1 MADENEARGIH
12 NERPA
17 DGEPSEPSLAASRPA
32 ATPRRP
38 AAARRP
44 RARRWL
50 AAGIGVAGLVGAAYL
65 LRSLWSP
72 AVDPST
78 LAGELTYKVPRGDL
92 LISFTERGNI
102 RAARSVPI
110 YSSVE
115 GSSTI
120 VTLVPEG
127 TYVSEGEI
135 LVELDSSEMTQLH
148 NQQQIAVDTA
158 EADLLQATEAL
169 EIQKSLSESEVRDA
183 ELALKLAEID
193 MKKYEE
199 GDYKLALTKANADKT
214 IAEEELTRAK
224 NKYEWTQKLAEKGY
238 VTGTELIA
246 DRLAVSKADL
256 QLEQARGELEVLEKY
271 THKKDH
277 EKYSSD
283 LRQAQHALDRSK
295 RKAKSE
301 VAQAEAAKKGKDS
314 TLRLSEKRLQKISD
328 QLAKTKIRAPKDG
341 MVVYSTEGWRRDR
354 VIEQGAEVREN
365 QLLMNLP
372 DVSTMAVEAQVHESR
387 VDQVREGLT
396 AFVSIDALP
405 NLNLK
410 GKVTKVGLLPDSVN
424 RWMNPDLKVYQ
435 TEVTIEESPDVK
447 LLKPGMSA
455 KVQIIVTVLK
465 DVVYVPVQS
474 VTSVDRDQVCYV
486 YVDGRFQPRAVKTG
500 RYNESFVEI
509 ASGLAEGDVIQLN
522 APAPKGSAAEEEAE
536 RAAAIAAAEAQGEP
550 PPMQGGRG
558 MAPGEESGGRRSK
571 GSRDRGGRK
580 DARGGEGGP
589 GDMPGA
595 AGGPG
600 EGFSRKRRER
610 RENDGPPM
618 AAPAAVVESRTAEA
632 GQVQPA
638 AATGAP
644 GPPKAA
650 PIPSHSSAPIPSHSS
665 APTPS
670 HSSAPIPS
678 PTTSGGE

>member
-1 MADENEARGIH
+1 MADENEMRSMPPGTPRI
-12 NERPA
+12 
-17 DGEPSEPSLAASRPA
+17 PA
-32 ATPRRP
+32 ARPPRS
-38 AAARRP
+38 
-44 RARRWL
+44 RRWVL
-50 AAGIGVAGLVGAAYL
+50 GVVAVAAVAGAAL
-65 LRSLWSP
+65 LIRSLSP
-72 AVDPST
+72 RAVDPST

-102 RAARSVPI
+102 RAARSVQI

-127 TYVSEGEI
+127 TYVREGDI

-148 NQQQIAVDTA
+148 NQQQIAVETA
-158 EADLLQATEAL
+158 NAELLQATEEL

-183 ELALKLAEID
+183 DLALKLAEID
-193 MKKYEE
+193 LKKYEE
-199 GDYKLALTKANADKT
+199 GDYKLALTKANADRT

-246 DRLAVSKADL
+246 DRLAVRKADL
-256 QLEQARGELEVLEKY
+256 QLEQARGELDVLEKY
-271 THKKDH
+271 THRKDY

-283 LRQAQHALDRSK
+283 LRQAEHALERAK
-295 RKAKSE
+295 RKARSE
-301 VAQAEAAKKGKDS
+301 IAQAEAFKRGKDS
-314 TLRLSEKRLQKISD
+314 TLRLSEKRLQKITD
-328 QLAKTKIRAPKDG
+328 QLAKTKIKAPRDG
-341 MVVYSTEGWRRDR
+341 MVVYSTESWRRDR

-410 GKVTKVGLLPDSVN
+410 GRVTKVGLLPDSVN

-435 TEVTIEESPDVK
+435 TEVTIDDSSDVK

-455 KVQIIVTVLK
+455 KVQIIVTVLRN
-465 DVVYVPVQS
+465 VLYVPVQS

-486 YVDGRFQPRAVKTG
+486 YLDGRFQPRAVKTG

-509 ASGLAEGDVIQLN
+509 SSGLEEGELIQLN
-522 APAPKGSAAEEEAE
+522 APPPRGGGAEEEAE
-536 RAAAIAAAEAQGEP
+536 RAAAIAAAAAQGEP
-550 PPMQGGRG
+550 PAAERGRG
-558 MAPGEESGGRRSK
+558 GPNDDGGRRSK
-571 GSRDRGGRK
+571 DSRGERGGRK
-580 DARGGEGGP
+580 DARREAGP
-589 GDMPGA
+589 GDMPA
-595 AGGPG
+595 GPG
-600 EGFSRKRRER
+600 GGGEGLARKRRER
-610 RENDGPPM
+610 RDGDGPPPEAPVP
-618 AAPAAVVESRTAEA
+618 AAPAAIVESASGGA
-632 GQVQPA
+632 GQAQPA
-638 AATGAP
+638 PT
-644 GPPKAA
+644 KAQVV
-650 PIPSHSSAPIPSHSS
+650 
-665 APTPS
+665 APTSQPGVAPTS
-670 HSSAPIPS
+670 RGSSQSLSLPPT
-678 PTTSGGE
+678 TTSGGE